1 MRPQS
6 ETTFGRRLAAIRKD
20 RGLSQAELATAVAK
34 TRAAV
39 GHWESGR
46 AFIRGSDLA
55 RVARALGCRMRDLLA
70 PVEAPIPPRPP
81 WWPRWRTSKRQGRP
95 ACVNWF
101 VNEPAETRSTPTFPT
116 SAKTAELEHLRALLL
131 EVLQRLVRYEP
142 DALGLLDRIT
152 APTGSVSDGRRA
164 A

>member
-20 RGLSQAELATAVAK
+20 RGLSQAELATSVAK

-101 VNEPAETRSTPTFPT
+101 VNEPLETRS
-116 SAKTAELEHLRALLL
+116 SVETAELEHLRALLL

-142 DALGLLDRIT
+142 DALGLLERIT
-152 APTGSVSDGRRA
+152 APTGSGSDGRRA